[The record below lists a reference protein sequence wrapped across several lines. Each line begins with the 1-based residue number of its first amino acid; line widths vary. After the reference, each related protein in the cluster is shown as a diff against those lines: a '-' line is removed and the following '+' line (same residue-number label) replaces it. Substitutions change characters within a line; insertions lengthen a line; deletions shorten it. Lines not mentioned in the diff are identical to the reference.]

1 MGKCSG
7 LKGGGHHRK
16 SIDVADKKRNEKKAR
31 KAEQEAAGKRAII
44 LQELLG
50 NNNNNNRHDHDR
62 YCDIYLEATT
72 PGFADS
78 NNGND
83 SNSTTTT
90 RDGCTGT
97 ELCRANFRGEDC
109 SNRRCKFSHDLSIAE
124 ALQNVISGTSNN
136 NSDDDSP
143 LTIPALRYL
152 PGIIGGDQ
160 NNGGRQRRMTQRPR
174 RSREDDVDVDVSS
187 LSLQPQPSP
196 FENSLSEGS
205 SVMNTIITYLD
216 SNSDVLSLALSC
228 SYLHHLVL
236 IAGGND
242 NESGNGNNASST
254 SEGDGRGCRD
264 VQRRRYHAKEARV
277 LERNAAL
284 LKSKAVGGR
293 LRYVVSY
300 VDTSLPIVSDNIMVD
315 DDNSDNCSALREGR
329 KGKKKKNGK
338 KKKSNHRWRPI
349 LVYDYENPNVYRAF
363 REGAR

>member
-44 LQELLG
+44 LQEILG
-50 NNNNNNRHDHDR
+50 KTTNRHHDR
-62 YCDIYLEATT
+62 YCDIFLEAP
-72 PGFADS
+72 PGLADF
-78 NNGND
+78 
-83 SNSTTTT
+83 
-90 RDGCTGT
+90 
-97 ELCRANFRGEDC
+97 CRANFRGEDC

-160 NNGGRQRRMTQRPR
+160 NNGDGRRRRMTQRPR
-174 RSREDDVDVDVSS
+174 RSREDDVDVDIDVSS
-187 LSLQPQPSP
+187 LSLQPQPSL

-300 VDTSLPIVSDNIMVD
+300 VDTSLPIVSGNIMVD

-338 KKKSNHRWRPI
+338 KKNSNHRWRPI